1 MGEPCRWAP
10 RRIRT
15 MNRTA
20 SLAARLRDLQARS
33 DASDQ
38 AAAAALDELKTA
50 GHQLADTMAALAD
63 ALREAAQ

>member
-1 MGEPCRWAP
+1 
-10 RRIRT
+10 

-20 SLAARLRDLQARS
+20 ALAARLHDLQARS

-50 GHQLADTMAALAD
+50 GNELVDTMAALAE
-63 ALREAAQ
+63 ALRQAAD

>member
-1 MGEPCRWAP
+1 
-10 RRIRT
+10 

-38 AAAAALDELKTA
+38 AAAAALHELTTA
-50 GHQLADTMAALAD
+50 GHELADTMAALAD
-63 ALREAAQ
+63 ALREAGA